1 MMKFVAAMI
10 VVAGMML
17 AGCGSGSNG
26 NGGNVNGNWTAALT
40 DSNNNPVFD
49 FTTSL
54 SENTSN
60 GALTVSNF
68 SFTTN
73 DPNCSITQGTETGS
87 FVLSGNFSGN
97 VSGKFLFT
105 ATSGNGNNAAL
116 NLTGTVNGG
125 SISGSWVLAGT
136 GSGCTGSGTFT
147 MTKA

>member
-1 MMKFVAAMI
+1 MKILAAA
-10 VVAGMML
+10 VLVLAGMAL
-17 AGCGSGSNG
+17 GCGSGNNSS
-26 NGGNVNGNWTAALT
+26 GNVNGNWTAALT
-40 DSNNNPVFD
+40 DSNNNPVFA

-60 GALTVSNF
+60 GSLTVNNF
-68 SFTTN
+68 TFTTN
-73 DPNCSITQGTETGS
+73 DPNCSISQASETGS

-125 SISGSWVLAGT
+125 TITGT
-136 GSGCTGSGTFT
+136 WALVGTTSACTGSGNFT
-147 MTKA
+147 MTKV